1 MNNTLIAVDKSGS
14 YRVYLCITTDM
25 VKEAVKIHEASNLA
39 AAALGRTIT
48 AAGMMGLMMKS
59 DSDKLMLQIKGDGP
73 AQEVLAR
80 SNGKGEVKGYIA
92 NPYVELPPKYE
103 GKLNVGAA
111 IGNGTLTV
119 IRDMGLKE
127 PYIGRIDL
135 VSGEIAED
143 LTQYFAVSEQQPS
156 SVALGVR
163 FADGK
168 EVTQA
173 GGMIVQVLPNASD
186 ECLTALEDALFY
198 MDSLTL
204 LIEDSQ
210 KAVSGSPDGMAV
222 LKDLLNRIFGGLPEE
237 FRPEIL
243 ETREIKWHCDCSK
256 ERMAG
261 ALVSIGK
268 KDLAEI
274 IEEDGK
280 AELTCQFCR
289 KKYNFKKEEL
299 IDLLN
304 A

>member
-25 VKEAVKIHEASNLA
+25 VKEAVKIHEAGNLA

-237 FRPEIL
+237 FRPEVL

-289 KKYNFKKEEL
+289 KKYNFSKEEL